1 MEKFIGKGKHTIK
14 VRNHPRT
21 KLVVRLKNKKRK
33 QKKNKKKNK
42 RKKKTREK
50 QKKQKKNKRKR
61 KATKMEFCSGLSN
74 IPQGNLLMGGPGKP
88 NSFKGT

>member
-1 MEKFIGKGKHTIK
+1 MATNKSCFPKH
-14 VRNHPRT
+14 
-21 KLVVRLKNKKRK
+21 
-33 QKKNKKKNK
+33 
-42 RKKKTREK
+42 
-50 QKKQKKNKRKR
+50 RKR